1 MDATIARLRCSYQ
14 ASGPPAWGRDLAR
27 RFDRLADGHL
37 RQALE
42 AALTKRLGEGPELHR
57 LDRLRVRCAL
67 RVAPGLSDHELA
79 RRWAAE
85 LAAAV
90 HRAVRTEDGEA
101 GEPDEPAGDVSA
113 ARDIPPESGSRPSRG
128 EIHTWGRLARSLAR
142 DLGLIDRGTALT
154 EEHLARLETALPPT
168 DWRQPATLADALARA
183 LGVLLAE
190 RVVVAPDASSDDLD
204 ARLETALCD
213 GWHWVDRERLRER
226 LAREALL
233 KGDDGGAREPSKE
246 VTPTMSHPLSHA
258 LQSDLRTVVAEGD
271 LELDPSH
278 PTSGANARLLYRRLV
293 ERHPRWQG
301 EDRARRLIAYLLSA
315 WSRGRPIPGLRR
327 LTSPSP
333 RPRPVRAPAR
343 AMATAA
349 STAPSLE
356 RDLSRRLS
364 SVEGLETD
372 CAGVYLLLRGVLDLR
387 LPELAERVG
396 FPVALPSPTDPS
408 TTRTLLLALGVAWG
422 GPAAT
427 RDGGLDPGLAWLG
440 GWDPVPAVDELR
452 SAWTPAEP
460 GAREELEQAL
470 HRTLD
475 RRQLPETC
483 AAEKLKAELEALDV
497 RAIAPEEDAAALSLT
512 AAAALRAWAHW
523 LRGFHSSAIPFLLE
537 SFIRRGGRLR
547 LEEPR
552 LPYDPPTLEVELYP
566 GSIDVVAQMA
576 GYFDE
581 LEPLPWLG
589 GRRVRFQV
597 TS

>member
-1 MDATIARLRCSYQ
+1 VDATISRLHCAYR
-14 ASGPPAWGRDLAR
+14 APGAPAWGRDLAR
-27 RFDRLADGHL
+27 RFDRVAKGHL

-42 AALTKRLGEGPELHR
+42 AALAKRLGDEGEHHR

-67 RVAPGLSDHELA
+67 RVTPGFSDDELA

-101 GEPDEPAGDVSA
+101 AEPDEPAGDMSSA
-113 ARDIPPESGSRPSRG
+113 QDIPPESGSRPSRE
-128 EIHTWGRLARSLAR
+128 EIRTWGRLARSLAR
-142 DLGLIDRGTALT
+142 DLGLIDRGAALT
-154 EEHLARLETALPPT
+154 EEHLARLETAVPAT

-204 ARLETALCD
+204 ARLETALDD
-213 GWHWVDRERLRER
+213 GWHWVDREHLRER
-226 LAREALL
+226 LAPEAPHE
-233 KGDDGGAREPSKE
+233 KDDRGSREPSQE
-246 VTPTMSHPLSHA
+246 VTPTMSHPRSHA
-258 LQSDLRTVVAEGD
+258 LQDHLRALVAEGD

-293 ERHPRWQG
+293 ERHPRWQSEG
-301 EDRARRLIAYLLSA
+301 RARRLIAYLLSA
-315 WSRGRPIPGLRR
+315 WSRGRPIPGLPR

-333 RPRPVRAPAR
+333 HPRPVRSPAT
-343 AMATAA
+343 AVATAA

-364 SVEGLETD
+364 SVEGLETE
-372 CAGVYLLLRGVLDLR
+372 CAGVFLLLRGVLDLR

-408 TTRTLLLALGVAWG
+408 PTRTLLLALGVAWG
-422 GPAAT
+422 GPAAI

-440 GWDPVPAVDELR
+440 GWDPAPAVDELR
-452 SAWTPAEP
+452 SGWTPAEP
-460 GAREELEQAL
+460 GARTELVEAL
-470 HRTLD
+470 HRTLE
-475 RRQLPETC
+475 RRRLPETC
-483 AAEKLKAELEALDV
+483 AAETLKAELEALDL
-497 RAIAPEEDAAALSLT
+497 RAIAPEEDAAALSLG

-523 LRGFHSSAIPFLLE
+523 LRGFHRSSIPFLLE

-552 LPYDPPTLEVELYP
+552 LPYDPPTLEVELDP
-566 GSIDVVAQMA
+566 GPIDVVAQMA

-589 GRRVRFQV
+589 GRRVRFRV